1 MKQQRLSLSLPFL
14 VGFCALAFQFPFDV
28 LRAEETSIPSATPAA
43 TAALLTS
50 TPPPVPSATPAP
62 KGAVGISPT
71 PEPSSVRWVGVH
83 KWGEEQRGIND
94 IYAQRGDDIWVDV
107 INFKDWVKSLEEK
120 KKKPEN
126 SEVRDL
132 ILYLDHIPLKGVSP
146 IYWHENTWS
155 IGGVPPVETTDTT
168 VGFSL
173 VRNEDS
179 KLGWSH
185 VLNQPVFTRKAI
197 VSVGFANGEEMNS
210 ELTPDK
216 NTGKKDQQFYL
227 TVIPKFRTAFGLIV
241 ILGALIAFLAL
252 ARHTHIIRDAAA
264 PRRPDGQRP
273 YSLARGQMAFWFFL
287 VIASYFFLW
296 IVTGDMDTL
305 NTSVLGLIG
314 ISAGTALG
322 SAFVDASKPI
332 SAESSGNQPIVDV
345 TRPHLEVLAELKKLR
360 ADTQK
365 ELEALQKA
373 RALISPSDK
382 QALDNNERQQ
392 NEVRERLANYRWQS
406 AYFAW
411 PTWKGVMYDLLA
423 ENNLISFHRFQ
434 IFVWTLILGIMF
446 VVNVYNQLAM
456 PEFSATLLGL
466 LGISAG
472 TYVGFKLPE
481 TRAQ

>member
-14 VGFCALAFQFPFDV
+14 VSFCALAFQFPFDV
-28 LRAEETSIPSATPAA
+28 LRAEETPIPSATPAA

-50 TPPPVPSATPAP
+50 TPPPVSSATPAP

-71 PEPSSVRWVGVH
+71 PEPPSVRWVGVH

-107 INFKDWVKSLEEK
+107 INFKDWVKSLEEE

-126 SEVRDL
+126 SDVRDL

-168 VGFSL
+168 IGFSL

-197 VSVGFANGEEMNS
+197 VSVGFVNGEEMNS

-241 ILGALIAFLAL
+241 ILGALLAFLGL

-273 YSLARGQMAFWFFL
+273 YSLARGQMAFWFFSRHRL
-287 VIASYFFLW
+287 LFL
-296 IVTGDMDTL
+296 
-305 NTSVLGLIG
+305 
-314 ISAGTALG
+314 
-322 SAFVDASKPI
+322 P
-332 SAESSGNQPIVDV
+332 
-345 TRPHLEVLAELKKLR
+345 
-360 ADTQK
+360 
-365 ELEALQKA
+365 
-373 RALISPSDK
+373 
-382 QALDNNERQQ
+382 LDCNGRNGY
-392 NEVRERLANYRWQS
+392 A
-406 AYFAW
+406 
-411 PTWKGVMYDLLA
+411 
-423 ENNLISFHRFQ
+423 
-434 IFVWTLILGIMF
+434 
-446 VVNVYNQLAM
+446 
-456 PEFSATLLGL
+456 
-466 LGISAG
+466 
-472 TYVGFKLPE
+472 
-481 TRAQ
+481 

>member
-1 MKQQRLSLSLPFL
+1 MKQQRLSLCLPFL

-28 LRAEETSIPSATPAA
+28 LRAEEIPIPSATPAA

-50 TPPPVPSATPAP
+50 TPTPVPSATPAP

-71 PEPSSVRWVGVH
+71 PEPPSVRWVGVH

-107 INFKDWVKSLEEK
+107 INFKDWVKSLEEE

-126 SEVRDL
+126 SDVRDL

-332 SAESSGNQPIVDV
+332 SADSSGNQPIVDV

-382 QALDNNERQQ
+382 HALDNNERQQ

-446 VVNVYNQLAM
+446 VANVYNQLAM

-481 TRAQ
+481 TKAQ